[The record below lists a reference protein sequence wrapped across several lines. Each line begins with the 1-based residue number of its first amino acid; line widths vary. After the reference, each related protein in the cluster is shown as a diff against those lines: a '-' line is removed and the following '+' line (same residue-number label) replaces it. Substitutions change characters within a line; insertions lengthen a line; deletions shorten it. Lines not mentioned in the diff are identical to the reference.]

1 MNHQPNLVVF
11 YNLEWEV
18 MNINAGPEISQLA
31 KEAKLKA
38 FMPLFRMLVTSCCKN
53 TEWVSYRTRVGVG

>member
-31 KEAKLKA
+31 KEAK
-38 FMPLFRMLVTSCCKN
+38 N
-53 TEWVSYRTRVGVG
+53 